1 MKFISLLIRNILH
14 LAKKKKYS
22 FWVVM
27 VSITV
32 ISYGILF
39 YAGYILVGYYGTG
52 GKVTDTIN
60 IELTNHISKEEIQ
73 HILGSFMEQGRKCII
88 VSEKP
93 YKEREAYGE
102 ITEEIVESK
111 AQLVGACF
119 DTYEGRLL
127 AGEGYSIDEEKPC
140 LLVSSFILEYG
151 KLGKTIGIGKNPI
164 GREVEVKGH
173 RMKIIGTK
181 ENCSDAD
188 YEVPINYYVDNFN
201 IKYIQISYV
210 KTLRNK
216 DKEQIEK
223 ALEDFSGVKNYT
235 IKSETSALLN
245 YGFWMQFGEILL
257 IFLIMTLNLFFILL
271 FWIRSEKRKY
281 NIYGVL
287 GCSKRKRNLLLIAQN
302 GVLLLAGEIIGGIIY
317 MLTCGVLSK
326 LEIVYGGDFGI
337 YLKIQGIYYLLVMVF
352 LIIITCN
359 ANRKQEIYVVKE

>member
-1 MKFISLLIRNILH
+1 
-14 LAKKKKYS
+14 
-22 FWVVM
+22 M
-27 VSITV
+27 VSIIV
-32 ISYGILF
+32 ISYGVLF
-39 YAGYILVGYYGTG
+39 YAGYMLYNYYID
-52 GKVTDTIN
+52 GKVTDIIH
-60 IELTNHISKEEIQ
+60 IELNNQIPDEEIH
-73 HILGSFMEQGRKCII
+73 HILECMKEQGRKCII
-88 VSEKP
+88 VSESP

-102 ITEEIVESK
+102 ITEEIMESR

-119 DTYEGRLL
+119 DSYEGRLL

-151 KLGKTIGIGKNPI
+151 KLGKTIGIGKNPV
-164 GREVEVKGH
+164 GREVEVNGH

-181 ENCSDAD
+181 GNCSDAD
-188 YEVPINYYVDNFN
+188 YEVPINYYIDNFN
-201 IKYIQISYV
+201 TKYIQVSYI
-210 KTLRNK
+210 KALRNK
-216 DKEQIEK
+216 DKEQIGK
-223 ALEDFSGVKNYT
+223 ALENFSGVKNYH
-235 IKSETSALLN
+235 IESEIPALLN
-245 YGFWMQFGEILL
+245 YSFWLEFGQILL

-302 GVLLLAGEIIGGIIY
+302 GVLLLVGQFFGGIIF
-317 MLTCGVLSK
+317 MLTCGILSK

-352 LIIITCN
+352 LIIVTCN

>member
-1 MKFISLLIRNILH
+1 
-14 LAKKKKYS
+14 
-22 FWVVM
+22 M

-52 GKVTDTIN
+52 GKTTNIIN
-60 IELTNHISKEEIQ
+60 IELTNQASKEEIQ
-73 HILGSFMEQGRKCII
+73 HILDSFKEQGRESII
-88 VSEKP
+88 VSETP
-93 YKEREAYGE
+93 YKGREVYGE

-127 AGEGYSIDEEKPC
+127 AGEDYSIDEEDAC

-151 KLGKTIGIGKNPI
+151 KLGRTIGIGKNPV

-173 RMKIIGTK
+173 KMKIIGVK

-188 YEVPINYYVDNFN
+188 YEVPIYYYIDNFN
-201 IKYIQISYV
+201 SKYIQISYI
-210 KTLRNK
+210 KALENK

-235 IKSETSALLN
+235 IESEISALLN

-281 NIYGVL
+281 NIYAVL

-326 LEIVYGGDFGI
+326 LEIAYSGDLSI
-337 YLKIQGIYYLLVMVF
+337 YVKIQGIYYLLVMVF
-352 LIIITCN
+352 LTIVTWN

>member
-1 MKFISLLIRNILH
+1 M
-14 LAKKKKYS
+14 
-22 FWVVM
+22 
-27 VSITV
+27 
-32 ISYGILF
+32 
-39 YAGYILVGYYGTG
+39 
-52 GKVTDTIN
+52 
-60 IELTNHISKEEIQ
+60 
-73 HILGSFMEQGRKCII
+73 
-88 VSEKP
+88 
-93 YKEREAYGE
+93 
-102 ITEEIVESK
+102 
-111 AQLVGACF
+111 
-119 DTYEGRLL
+119 L
-127 AGEGYSIDEEKPC
+127 AGEDYSIDEEDAC

-151 KLGKTIGIGKNPI
+151 KLGRTIGIGKNPV

-173 RMKIIGTK
+173 KMKIIGVK

-188 YEVPINYYVDNFN
+188 YEVPIYYYIDNFN
-201 IKYIQISYV
+201 SKYIQISYI
-210 KTLRNK
+210 KALGNK

-235 IKSETSALLN
+235 IESEISALLN

-281 NIYGVL
+281 NIYAVL

-326 LEIVYGGDFGI
+326 LEIAYSGDLSI
-337 YLKIQGIYYLLVMVF
+337 YVKIQGIYYLLVMVF
-352 LIIITCN
+352 LTIVTWN

>member
-1 MKFISLLIRNILH
+1 MSLLLRNILH
-14 LAKKKKYS
+14 LVRKKKYS

-27 VSITV
+27 VSIIV

-39 YAGYILVGYYGTG
+39 YAGYILVGYHGTG
-52 GKVTDTIN
+52 GKTTDIIN
-60 IELTNHISKEEIQ
+60 IELANRISKKEIQ
-73 HILGSFMEQGRKCII
+73 HILGSFMKQGRECII

-102 ITEEIVESK
+102 ITEEIVESR

-119 DTYEGRLL
+119 DSYEGRLL

-151 KLGKTIGIGKNPI
+151 KLGKTIGIGKNPV

-173 RMKIIGTK
+173 RMRIIGTK
-181 ENCSDAD
+181 GNCSDAD
-188 YEVPINYYVDNFN
+188 YEVPINYYIDNFN
-201 IKYIQISYV
+201 SNYIQVSYIQALG
-210 KTLRNK
+210 KK
-216 DKEQIEK
+216 DKEQIGK
-223 ALEDFSGVKNYT
+223 ALENFSGVKNYT
-235 IKSETSALLN
+235 IESETSALLN
-245 YGFWMQFGEILL
+245 YSFWMEFGQILL

-271 FWIRSEKRKY
+271 FWIQSEKRKY

-287 GCSKRKRNLLLIAQN
+287 GCSKRKRNLLLIGQN
-302 GVLLLAGEIIGGIIY
+302 GVLLLVGQLVGSIIF
-317 MLTCGVLSK
+317 MFTCGILSK

-359 ANRKQEIYVVKE
+359 ANRKQEIYVV